1 MKFSEQWLR
10 EWVNPDVTTAELSH
24 QLTMAGLEVDA
35 IEPVAAEFNNVVVG
49 EVVSLEQHPDAD
61 RLRVCQVNV
70 GTEILSIVC
79 GAPNVAQGQ
88 KVPAALIGAKLPG
101 GLKIKK
107 SKLRGVES
115 FGMLCSPVELGMAE
129 SSDGLML
136 LPADAEPGTDVRE
149 LLGLDDKTIEIGLT
163 PNRGDCLSIAGIAR
177 EAGVVNLAAVN
188 GPESDEFTVEHQDSL
203 SVSLTAAEACPRYF
217 GRIIKGVNPKA
228 ETPLWMKE
236 RLRRSDLRSISPVV
250 DVTNYV
256 MLELG
261 QPMHAFDLA
270 KLQGGIE
277 VRYAVEAEKL
287 TLLDGQEVTLAANTL
302 VIADQDA
309 PVAMAGIMGG
319 EPSSVTD
326 ETVDLFLESAFFAP
340 DAIIGK
346 ARQYGLHTDSSH
358 RFERGVDFELPAQ
371 AMSRATELLLKIVGG
386 AAGPVV
392 EVNESEK
399 LPQRQ
404 PISLREE
411 RIKRLLGI
419 ELEQTKVTEILTRL
433 GMNVVEQGKTWLVTP
448 PSFRFDIT
456 IEADLVEEVGRIFGY
471 DELPSEAPKMPLE
484 VALPREAQVRME
496 RVRAYL
502 LDRGYQEAIN
512 YSFVDA
518 GIQSQIIP
526 DEAAIA
532 LANPISADMSEMR
545 TSLWTGLLQTLKY
558 NQNRQQDRIRLF
570 EQGVIF
576 TKQGDKIIEKSLLS
590 GVVTGNLM
598 PEQWG
603 NKSRK
608 VDFYDLKADIEGL
621 LGLTARLEEYTFV
634 VDSHPALHPG
644 QSAAIK
650 TSAGLPIG
658 WIGKLHPELEKSFG
672 FNGSVYLF
680 EVSEEVF
687 AEAVKPAFAELSK
700 FPSVKRDLAI
710 VADDSV
716 SAQQLNDCIA
726 AASGEYLANL
736 QLFDVYCGEGVESGR
751 KSLALSL
758 TFQDHSRTL
767 KDEDVDALVSNILDK
782 LNQELRATLRE

>member
-61 RLRVCQVNV
+61 RLRVCQVNI
-70 GTEILSIVC
+70 GSEILSIVC

-115 FGMLCSPVELGMAE
+115 FGMLCSPVELGMAD

-136 LPADAEPGTDVRE
+136 LPADAEPGTDVRD
-149 LLGLDDKTIEIGLT
+149 LLKLNDKTIEIGLT

-177 EAGVVNLAAVN
+177 EAGVVNQAAVE
-188 GPESDEFTVEHQDSL
+188 GPESAVFTVEHQDSL
-203 SVSLTAAEACPRYF
+203 SVRLTAAEACPRYF

-270 KLQGGIE
+270 KLQGGVE
-277 VRYAVEAEKL
+277 VRYAVEGEKL
-287 TLLDGQEVTLAANTL
+287 TLLDGQEVTLAGNTL
-302 VIADQDA
+302 VIADKKTPA
-309 PVAMAGIMGG
+309 AMAGIIGG
-319 EPSSVTD
+319 ETSSVTD
-326 ETVDLFLESAFFAP
+326 ETLDLFLESAFFAP
-340 DAIIGK
+340 DVIIGK

-358 RFERGVDFELPAQ
+358 RFERGVDFELPAK
-371 AMSRATELLLKIVGG
+371 AMRRATELLLKIVGG
-386 AAGPVV
+386 AAGPVI

-404 PISLREE
+404 PITLRED

-419 ELEQTKVTEILTRL
+419 ELEQAKVTEILTRL
-433 GMNVVEQGKTWLVTP
+433 GMSVVEQGKTWLVTP
-448 PSFRFDIT
+448 PSFRFDIS
-456 IEADLVEEVGRIFGY
+456 IEADLIEEVGRIFGY
-471 DELPSEAPKMPLE
+471 DELPSQAPKMPLE
-484 VALPREAQVRME
+484 VTLPREAQVRME

-518 GIQSQIIP
+518 GIQSQIMP

-532 LANPISADMSEMR
+532 LANPISADMSVMR
-545 TSLWTGLLQTLKY
+545 TSLWTGLLQALKY
-558 NQNRQQDRIRLF
+558 NQNRQQGRIRLF
-570 EQGVIF
+570 EQGVVF
-576 TKQGDKIIEKSLLS
+576 SKQNDEIVERSLLS
-590 GVVTGNLM
+590 GVITGNLM

-603 NKSRK
+603 IKSRK

-621 LGLTARLEEYTFV
+621 LGLTARFEEYTFV
-634 VDSHPALHPG
+634 ADNHSALHTG
-644 QSAAIK
+644 QTAAIK
-650 TSAGLPIG
+650 TSTGLPIG
-658 WIGKLHPELEKSFG
+658 WIGKLHPEFEKSLG
-672 FNGSVYLF
+672 FNDSVYLF

-687 AEAVKPAFAELSK
+687 SEAVKPTFAALSK

-716 SAQQLNDCIA
+716 SAQQLKDCIA
-726 AASGEYLANL
+726 GASGEYLANL

-758 TFQDHSRTL
+758 TFLDHSRTL
-767 KDEDVDALVSNILDK
+767 KDEDVDALVSNILLK

>member
-70 GTEILSIVC
+70 GSETLSIVC

-115 FGMLCSPVELGMAE
+115 FGMLCSPVELGMAD

-136 LPADAEPGTDVRE
+136 LPADAEPGANVRE
-149 LLGLDDKTIEIGLT
+149 LLGLDDRTIEIGLT
-163 PNRGDCLSIAGIAR
+163 PNRGDCLSVAGIAR
-177 EAGVVNLAAVN
+177 EAGVINQLAVE
-188 GPESDEFTVEHQDSL
+188 GPESAQFTVGHKDSF
-203 SVSLTAAEACPRYF
+203 SVRLTAAEACPRYV
-217 GRIIKGVNPKA
+217 GRIIKGINPNA

-277 VRYAVEAEKL
+277 ARYAVKGEKL

-302 VIADQDA
+302 VIADQNT

-319 EPSSVTD
+319 ESSSVTD

-340 DAIIGK
+340 EAIIGK

-358 RFERGVDFELPAQ
+358 RFERGVDFELPAK
-371 AMSRATELLLKIVGG
+371 AMSRATELLLEIVGG
-386 AAGPVV
+386 AAGPVI
-392 EVNESEK
+392 EVSESEK

-404 PISLREE
+404 PITLREE

-419 ELEQTKVTEILTRL
+419 ELEQAKVTEILTRL

-471 DELPSEAPKMPLE
+471 DDLPTEAPNMPLE

-496 RVRAYL
+496 RVRAFL
-502 LDRGYQEAIN
+502 LDRGYQEVIN

-518 GIQSQIIP
+518 AMQSQIIP
-526 DEAAIA
+526 GEAAIA
-532 LANPISADMSEMR
+532 LANPISADMSVMR

-570 EQGVIF
+570 EQGVVF
-576 TKQGDKIIEKSLLS
+576 SKQDDVIIERKFLS
-590 GVVTGNLM
+590 GVITGNLM

-621 LGLTARLEEYTFV
+621 LGLTGRIEEYTFV
-634 VDSHPALHPG
+634 ADNHSALHPG
-644 QSAAIK
+644 QTAAIK

-658 WIGKLHPELEKSFG
+658 WIGKLHPELEKSLG

-687 AEAVKPAFAELSK
+687 AEAVKPAFTELSK

-716 SAQQLNDCIA
+716 SAQQLKDCIA

-767 KDEDVDALVSNILDK
+767 KDEDVDALVSNVLDK
-782 LNQELRATLRE
+782 LNQELKATLRE

>member
-35 IEPVAAEFNNVVVG
+35 IEPVAAAFNNVVVG

-70 GTEILSIVC
+70 GSEILSIVC
-79 GAPNVAQGQ
+79 GASNVAQGQ

-115 FGMLCSPVELGMAE
+115 FGMLCSPVELGMAD

-136 LPADAEPGTDVRE
+136 LPPDAEPGTDVRE

-163 PNRGDCLSIAGIAR
+163 PNRGDCLSVAGIAR
-177 EAGVVNLAAVN
+177 EAGVVNQVMVE
-188 GPESDEFTVEHQDSL
+188 GPEYVEFTVEHQDSM
-203 SVSLTAAEACPRYF
+203 SVRLTAAEACPRYF
-217 GRIIKGVNPKA
+217 GRIIKGINPKA

-277 VRYAVEAEKL
+277 VRYAVEGEQL
-287 TLLDGQEVTLAANTL
+287 VLLDGQEVTLKADTL
-302 VIADQDA
+302 VVADQGA
-309 PVAMAGIMGG
+309 AVAMAGIMGG

-326 ETVDLFLESAFFAP
+326 ETADLFLESAFFAP
-340 DAIIGK
+340 ETIIGK

-371 AMSRATELLLKIVGG
+371 AMRRATELLLGIVGG
-386 AAGPVV
+386 VAGSVI
-392 EVNESEK
+392 EVNESEN

-404 PISLREE
+404 PITLRED

-419 ELEQTKVTEILTRL
+419 ELEQDKVTEMLTRL

-471 DELPSEAPKMPLE
+471 DDLPTEAPNMPLE

-502 LDRGYQEAIN
+502 LDSGYQEAIN

-518 GIQSQIIP
+518 AMQSQIIP
-526 DEAAIA
+526 DVAAIA
-532 LANPISADMSEMR
+532 LANPISADMSVMR
-545 TSLWTGLLQTLKY
+545 TSLWTGLLQALKY

-570 EQGVIF
+570 EQGVVFTRQDDEIF
-576 TKQGDKIIEKSLLS
+576 ERKLLS
-590 GVVTGNLM
+590 GVITGNLM

-603 NKSRK
+603 IKSRK

-621 LGLTARLEEYTFV
+621 LGLTAHFDEYTFV
-634 VDSHPALHPG
+634 ADNHPALHPG
-644 QSAAIK
+644 QTAAIK

-658 WIGKLHPELEKSFG
+658 WIGKLHPELEKSLG

-680 EVSEEVF
+680 EVLEEVF

-716 SAQQLNDCIA
+716 SAQQLKDCIA

-767 KDEDVDALVSNILDK
+767 KDEDVDALVSNVLDK
-782 LNQELRATLRE
+782 LDQELRATLRE